1 MKNEFIIKDFFN
13 EERKVKL
20 QVAKYLNN
28 GNTYIGLTK
37 EDDSPYGDV
46 TVNLGIDL
54 PEYFG
59 FIDTNNNP
67 NAESFILDNELGEN
81 TGMTMPSGFCV
92 YPLYKF
98 NQEKLENLV

>member
-1 MKNEFIIKDFFN
+1 MKNEFIIKDFSSK
-13 EERKVKL
+13 EKKVKL
-20 QVAKYLNN
+20 QVAEYLD
-28 GNTYIGLTK
+28 GNTYVGLTD
-37 EDDSPYGDV
+37 EDDFYYNDI

-59 FIDTNNNP
+59 FVDTNNNP

-81 TGMTMPSGFCV
+81 TGETMRSGFCV

>member
-1 MKNEFIIKDFFN
+1 MKNEFIIKDFFSK
-13 EERKVKL
+13 ERKVKL

-28 GNTYIGLTK
+28 GNTYIGLTE
-37 EDDSPYGDV
+37 EDD
-46 TVNLGIDL
+46 
-54 PEYFG
+54 
-59 FIDTNNNP
+59 NP

-81 TGMTMPSGFCV
+81 TGETMRSGFCV